1 MATKVCLGLGVVP
14 AFRSRENFAPSTSQP
29 CRSHAGVDALLE
41 RDFGEGQTMTP
52 GDPSR
57 LQARLCQL
65 RKVGVSVHRPQQLL
79 RQEHYV
85 VQCGGRQKPVESP
98 GDTDSRVLD
107 AMQAAAGSFGA
118 AHQLPASSLGFIIQP
133 RQRAIDAGLTQ
144 HPRGDIS
151 RIETILKLKCAEP
164 LLQSILVS
172 IPQSS
177 IVDQMN
183 GIGHI
188 FPRSRHL
195 CARSAPTLQLAI
207 DQRHLSAASR

>member
-1 MATKVCLGLGVVP
+1 MLCKSSAGPEGLRVATKVCLGLGVVP

-107 AMQAAAGSFGA
+107 AMQAAQQA
-118 AHQLPASSLGFIIQP
+118 ASG
-133 RQRAIDAGLTQ
+133 RLTN
-144 HPRGDIS
+144 
-151 RIETILKLKCAEP
+151 C
-164 LLQSILVS
+164 
-172 IPQSS
+172 
-177 IVDQMN
+177 
-183 GIGHI
+183 
-188 FPRSRHL
+188 RHL
-195 CARSAPTLQLAI
+195 PWDS
-207 DQRHLSAASR
+207 

>member
-1 MATKVCLGLGVVP
+1 M
-14 AFRSRENFAPSTSQP
+14 RSRENLAPSTSQP
-29 CRSHAGVDALLE
+29 CRSHASVDALPE
-41 RDFGEGQTMTP
+41 RDFGEDQTMTP

-79 RQEHYV
+79 RQEQYV
-85 VQCGGRQKPVESP
+85 VRCGGRQKPVESP
-98 GDTDSRVLD
+98 GDTDSPVLD
-107 AMQAAAGSFGA
+107 AMQAAQAGSFGA

-183 GIGHI
+183 GISHI

-195 CARSAPTLQLAI
+195 CVRNAPTRRLAI
-207 DQRHLSAASR
+207 DQRHLSATRR